1 MTKRNSE
8 KNTGKVRS
16 EEQTLLTSAYSY
28 YGGVVRT
35 SGRATTAGGVRRVFA
50 AALLSGASIVAVG
63 LAGAGSARAGNCL
76 PQAGDGTQIL
86 CIGTFDDTID
96 IDVEDVT
103 VILGEGSFVDT
114 TNNEADWW
122 GDNAGIVVNGYGN
135 QTVVNDGTVLTGDYF
150 DEYGEHHGIAAFAS
164 EGYDARA
171 ENSSTG
177 IIGTTSE
184 DSYGVYAATEWG
196 WYGTATAVNAGS
208 VSTTGDGSIGVHADG
223 KYANVENTGLV
234 FTGGEDAHGLYAYG
248 KYEVY
253 AYNSGEVET
262 EGDYSD
268 GIRAVAENNYG
279 PSEGDVEIVNAEDG
293 IVRTSGEYSD
303 GIYGRGDSVSV
314 TNDGSV
320 VAYGEYADG
329 VDIRG
334 YSASVTNSG
343 SIKTYGY
350 DTDAV
355 RAESYGYDTTTI
367 VNTGVIASYGEDS
380 GGIEA
385 SGPIVR
391 VTNDVVIVDEEVV
404 ATGLIYSAED
414 RAIDIDESDAAYLY
428 NNGSIVGNVDIDVDE
443 YALVDNSGSIVSDR
457 YDETTL
463 SIYVDEGNAYFINR
477 EGGTVTA
484 TEDYSDAV
492 YVYAENGFAD
502 LRNYGSI
509 STGRTY
515 TNEFDTYVYG
525 DFATAAYA
533 YGEDGALVLSTGS
546 VTTVGEGSDALY
558 ATSEYGVAQALNTGS
573 VQTSGDESY
582 GVAAYAGGEE
592 VITGYDVYDNPIF
605 QEYGGDAIAGNAGTV
620 QTAGDDA
627 YGVAAVA
634 KYGDAFAY
642 NVLGGSIVTSGQ
654 GAHGL
659 VAATGT
665 EFGDIG
671 DYSNGE
677 GGAAVAINSFPGQYF
692 EDGFYFYGDEGHVS
706 VADFVD
712 ADGFEPAD
720 FRSTIVTTGDFASG
734 VLAVAGGDEQALA
747 GNFYGDVTTGTMDEY
762 GNATSGYYA
771 YGVAA
776 FSSEGDAFAFN
787 KYHATIVTHGDNA
800 DALRAE
806 ADEEDAYA
814 VNWAYSSITTH
825 GESAAGVIADSDEGD
840 AWAGNKYASSIVT
853 HGDGSIG
860 LGAFN
865 EGDEYS
871 DADARAYN
879 TGSSILTYGEYASG
893 MVVSSDEGDVLAVNA
908 TDTNDYDEVLDASIE
923 TYGDEAHG
931 IDADAD
937 DGSAYVY
944 NNGTV
949 VTHGDYAFGAT
960 VFGDTAELRNYGTI
974 RTYGYY
980 SDGVRIS
987 SESIDTTTVINGG
1000 LIKVTGE
1007 DARGIYASGPTVNI
1021 TNLEDGEVYSYDSD
1035 AIFVEYAEYAT
1046 VVNHGTVTSYGA
1058 DGIDIQDVNE
1068 VAVVNYG
1075 TISVVESGIEIDN
1088 ADDVSISNYGSITG
1102 RVDVSEGDDIYF
1114 LNDEDAEVI
1123 VVADNTD
1130 ENGGVYLQ
1138 AYDEVEM
1145 VNRGSIDVA
1154 GDYTPGVHLRG
1165 STASLDN
1172 SGTIE
1177 TSGDYSHAVIVNSGG
1192 FATTTIYN
1200 SGTIEAAGDYA
1211 DAIRASGPT
1220 VNITNTEDG
1229 VISSADG
1236 AGIYAYDTR
1245 YVTIANDGE
1254 ITGDVLVAANSFYEY
1269 TATVE
1274 ITHTGSIDG
1283 GIDTSLGDSD
1293 DTILVDGGTVTG
1305 AIYTGDGIDEV
1316 TVSGSG
1322 VQLGLGIHATE
1333 SGIEPLGVPAY
1344 NSAYLT
1350 FEHDDTITLDDGID
1364 GWAISH
1370 FDTVDIDSGTL
1381 VLDGFGIHTSYGEG
1395 TVSVADGAT
1404 LGVTDE
1410 GVYVEASEVSIS
1422 GTLDIALGGYFDVSG
1437 DVVFNEGSTFGT
1449 DLSSGGAGV
1458 VYGNTITFS
1467 EGSTIDV
1474 DVVSG
1479 LSGVVGSDILIASAS
1494 SENGVTDYGA
1504 TVEDNTILFDFLK
1517 VMDDEVVETG
1527 SANDLFLRVQLAE
1540 TAEDTEIGDDGS
1552 VNLVDLAQAIDEY
1565 IATQPIDS
1573 PLTLWLA
1580 QFETEEE
1587 QRAALLQAV
1596 EDTLPSESEAEG
1608 TSTIASTDL
1617 IFDMIMDR
1625 ISGGGFTIAQGGGD
1639 TGLAAGDEMLGGDGE
1654 WALWGR
1660 VGGLKAEYTPSGVN
1674 GFDTDMW
1681 GLTGGVDGKVAE
1693 NTRVGLSVYYT
1704 SSDIDEN
1711 GPGANSTTTVDGYG
1725 AVAYLSYRPGAWYVN
1740 GSLGYGFNNYD
1751 SSRRSLGGVNVAD
1764 YDGSQFAARTEVGHM
1779 FTSGQWDVTP
1789 NVGLRYNLVDV
1800 DAYTETGPLPTS
1812 VNGRTIESLRAVGGV
1827 NLRYTAELEG
1837 GSKLI
1842 PELGVKVLGELA
1854 DPDEATT
1861 GSVVGGGAF
1870 VTQTTPRDDVS
1881 YGVLGGLTFE
1891 GSNGVTLRVTY
1902 DGEFQSDYDEQSL
1915 SAAIRI
1921 AF

>member
-1 MTKRNSE
+1 MTKRHNG
-8 KNTGKVRS
+8 KNAGRVRN
-16 EEQTLLTSAYSY
+16 EERTLLTSAYNY
-28 YGGVVRT
+28 YGGIVRT

-63 LAGAGSARAGNCL
+63 LGGAGTARAGTCL
-76 PQAGDGTQIL
+76 PQAGPGTQIL
-86 CIGTFDDTID
+86 CIGDFDDTID
-96 IDVEDVT
+96 IDVTDVT
-103 VILGEGSFVDT
+103 VTLGEGSLVDT
-114 TNNEADWW
+114 TNNEANWF
-122 GDNAGIVVNGYGN
+122 GDNAGIVVSGEGD
-135 QTVVNDGTVLTGDYF
+135 QTVINNGTVLTGSYF
-150 DEYGEHHGIAAFAS
+150 DEYGQHHGIAAFAS

-177 IIGTTSE
+177 IIGTTGE
-184 DSYGVYAATEWG
+184 DSFGVYAATEPG
-196 WYGTATAVNAGS
+196 FYGTATAVNAGS
-208 VSTTGDGSIGVHADG
+208 VSTTGEGSIGVHADG

-234 FTGGEDAHGLYAYG
+234 FTGGYEAHGLYADA
-248 KYEVY
+248 KYEADV
-253 AYNSGEVET
+253 YNSGEVET
-262 EGDYSD
+262 EGDDSD
-268 GIRAVAENNYG
+268 GIRAIAEGYFG
-279 PSEGDVEIVNAEDG
+279 PSEGDVTVVNAEDG
-293 IVRTSGEYSD
+293 IVRTAGENSD
-303 GIYGRGDSVSV
+303 GIHGRGDSVSV
-314 TNDGSV
+314 TNAGTV
-320 VAYGEYADG
+320 LTYGEDADG
-329 VDIRG
+329 VVIYG
-334 YSASVTNSG
+334 YSVSLTNSG
-343 SIKTYGY
+343 TIKTYGY

-367 VNTGVIASYGEDS
+367 VNTGVIASYGEYS

-385 SGPIVR
+385 SGPTVR
-391 VTNDVVIVDEEVV
+391 VTNDVVVVDGEIV
-404 ATGLIYSAED
+404 ATGLIYSAENK
-414 RAIDIDESDAAYLY
+414 AIDIDEADAAYLY

-477 EGGTVTA
+477 EGGTVSA
-484 TEDYSDAV
+484 TENDSDAV

-509 STGRTY
+509 STGRTD

-533 YGEDGALVLSTGS
+533 YGEDGALMLNAGS
-546 VTTVGEGSDALY
+546 VTTVGESADALY

-592 VITGYDVYDNPIF
+592 VLTGYDAYDNPIF

-620 QTAGDDA
+620 QTAGADA
-627 YGVAAVA
+627 YGVGAVA

-642 NVLGGSIVTSGQ
+642 NVLGGSIVTGGD
-654 GAHGL
+654 GAYGL

-692 EDGFYFYGDEGHVS
+692 GEGFSFYGDEGHVS
-706 VADFVD
+706 VTDFVD
-712 ADGFEPAD
+712 AEGFEPAG
-720 FRSTIVTTGDFASG
+720 FRSTIVTTGDNAAG
-734 VLAVAGGDEQALA
+734 VLAFAGGGEQALA
-747 GNFYGDVTTGTMDEY
+747 GNFYGNVTTGTMDEY
-762 GNATSGYYA
+762 GVATSGTDSH
-771 YGVAA
+771 GVAA
-776 FSSEGDAFAFN
+776 FSSEGDADAFN
-787 KYHATIVTHGDNA
+787 KYHAAIVTHGNYA
-800 DALRAE
+800 TALIAGTGQGDAVAI
-806 ADEEDAYA
+806 
-814 VNWAYSSITTH
+814 NWAYSSIVTY
-825 GESAAGVIADSDEGD
+825 GEEAAGVVADSGEGG
-840 AWAGNKYASSIVT
+840 ALAGNKYASSIVT

-860 LGAFN
+860 LVASN
-865 EGDEYS
+865 EGGEDE
-871 DADARAYN
+871 DARAYN
-879 TGSSILTYGEYASG
+879 IGSSILTYGESSSG
-893 MVVSSDEGDVLAVNA
+893 MVVYSGNGDVTAVNA
-908 TDTNDYDEVLDASIE
+908 SAMDEYDEVLDARIE

-931 IDADAD
+931 IDANAEYGTAD
-937 DGSAYVY
+937 VY
-944 NNGTV
+944 NSGTI

-960 VFGDTAELRNYGTI
+960 VFGNTAELRNYGTI
-974 RTYGYY
+974 RTYGYG

-1007 DARGIYASGPTVNI
+1007 DARGIYASGPTVDI
-1021 TNLEDGEVYSYDSD
+1021 TNQEDGEVYSYDSD

-1046 VVNHGTVTSYGA
+1046 VVNHGTITSYGA
-1058 DGIDIQDVNE
+1058 DGIDIQDANE

-1114 LNDEDAEVI
+1114 LNEEDAEVI

-1130 ENGGVYLQ
+1130 EDGGVHLQ

-1177 TSGDYSHAVIVNSGG
+1177 TSGDYSHAVVVNSGG

-1200 SGTIEAAGDYA
+1200 SGTIEATGEYA
-1211 DAIRASGPT
+1211 DAVRASGPT

-1229 VISSADG
+1229 IISSADG

-1245 YVTIANDGE
+1245 YVTIVNDGE
-1254 ITGDVLVAANSFYEY
+1254 ITGDVLVAANSFDEY
-1269 TATVE
+1269 MATVD
-1274 ITHTGSIDG
+1274 ITHTGSVDG
-1283 GIDTSLGDSD
+1283 DIDTSLGYSD

-1305 AIYTGDGIDEV
+1305 AIFTGDGIDEV

-1333 SGIEPLGVPAY
+1333 SGIAPMGLPTY

-1350 FEHDDTITLDDGID
+1350 FEHDGTITLDDGIE

-1381 VLDGFGIHTSYGEG
+1381 VLDGVGIHTSYGEG

-1422 GTLDIALGGYFDVSG
+1422 GTLDLTLGGFFDVSG
-1437 DVVFNEGSTFGT
+1437 DVFFNEGSTFGT
-1449 DLSSGGAGV
+1449 DLSSGGAAV
-1458 VYGNTITFS
+1458 VHGNTVTFA

-1474 DVVSG
+1474 DVVGG

-1494 SENGVTDYGA
+1494 SEDGVTDYGA
-1504 TVEDNTILFDFLK
+1504 MVQDNTILFDFLK
-1517 VMDDEVVETG
+1517 VMNDEVVETG

-1540 TAEDTEIGDDGS
+1540 TAEDTEVGDDGR
-1552 VNLVDLAQAIDEY
+1552 VNLVEVAQAIDVF
-1565 IATQPIDS
+1565 ISTQPIDS

-1587 QRAALLQAV
+1587 QREALLKVV
-1596 EDTLPSESEAEG
+1596 EDTLPSESNAEG
-1608 TSTIASTDL
+1608 TSSIASTDL

-1625 ISGGGFTIAQGGGD
+1625 ISGGGFSIAQGGGE
-1639 TGLAAGDEMLGGDGE
+1639 TGLAAGDEMLGGDGK

-1660 VGGLKAEYTPSGVN
+1660 VGGLTAEYTPSGVN
-1674 GFDTDMW
+1674 GFDTDIW
-1681 GLTGGVDGKVAE
+1681 GVTGGVDGEVAA
-1693 NTRVGLSVYYT
+1693 NTRVGLSVFY
-1704 SSDIDEN
+1704 SSSEIDEN
-1711 GPGANSTTTVDGYG
+1711 GAGANSTVDVDGYG

-1740 GSLGYGFNNYD
+1740 GSLGFGLNDYD
-1751 SSRRSLGGVNVAD
+1751 SKRRSLGGVNVAD
-1764 YDGSQFAARTEVGHM
+1764 YDGTQFSARTEVGHM

-1800 DAYTETGPLPTS
+1800 DGYTETGPLPIS
-1812 VNGRTIESLRAVGGV
+1812 VNGRTIESLRAAGGV

-1854 DPDEATT
+1854 DPDEALT
-1861 GSVVGGGAF
+1861 GNVVGGGAF
-1870 VTQTTPRDDVS
+1870 TTQTTARDDVS
-1881 YGVLGGLTFE
+1881 YGVLGGLTYE
-1891 GSNGVTLRVTY
+1891 GSSGITLRVTY
-1902 DGEFQSDYDEQSL
+1902 DGEFQSDYEEHAL

>member
-1 MTKRNSE
+1 MTKRNNE
-8 KNTGKVRS
+8 KNARAVRS
-16 EEQTLLTSAYSY
+16 EGQTLLNSAYSY
-28 YGGVVRT
+28 YGGVVRA

-63 LAGAGSARAGNCL
+63 LAGAGTARAATCL
-76 PQAGDGTQIL
+76 PQAGPGTQIL

-96 IDVEDVT
+96 IDVADVT
-103 VILGEGSFVDT
+103 VVLGEGSTVDT
-114 TNNEADWW
+114 TNNEASGY
-122 GDNAGIVVNGYGN
+122 GDNIGIVVSGIGD
-135 QTVVNDGTVLTGDYF
+135 QTVVNDGTVLTGDYY
-150 DEYGEHHGIAAFAS
+150 DEYGGHHGIFAYAAN
-164 EGYDARA
+164 GYDARA

-177 IIGTTSE
+177 IVGTTGES
-184 DSYGVYAATEWG
+184 SYGVYAQTEW
-196 WYGTATAVNAGS
+196 YDSGTATAVNAGS
-208 VSTTGDGSIGVHADG
+208 VSTTGEGSHGVHADG

-234 FTGGEDAHGLYAYG
+234 FTGGFQAHGLYANA
-248 KYEVY
+248 KYQADVC
-253 AYNSGEVET
+253 NSGEVET
-262 EGDYSD
+262 EGDDSN
-268 GIRAVAENNYG
+268 GIRAIADDYFG
-279 PSEGDVEIVNAEDG
+279 SSEGSVTVVNAEDG
-293 IVRTSGEYSD
+293 IIRTSGEDSD
-303 GIYGRGDSVSV
+303 GIFAYGESVSV
-314 TNDGSV
+314 TNAGTV
-320 VAYGEYADG
+320 LTYGEDADG
-329 VDIRG
+329 VVIYG
-334 YSASVTNSG
+334 YSVSLNNSG
-343 SIKTYGY
+343 TIKTYGY

-367 VNTGVIASYGEDS
+367 VNTGVIASYDEYS

-385 SGPIVR
+385 SGPTVR
-391 VTNDVVIVDEEVV
+391 ITNDVVIVDEEIV
-404 ATGLIYSAED
+404 ATGLIYSAD
-414 RAIDIDESDAAYLY
+414 DKAIDIDESDAAYLY

-443 YALVDNSGSIVSDR
+443 YALVDNSGSIFSDR

-463 SIYVDEGNAYFINR
+463 SINVYEGNAYFINR

-484 TEDYSDAV
+484 TEDDSDAV
-492 YVYAENGFAD
+492 NVTAEEGFAD

-509 STGRTY
+509 STGHTY
-515 TNEFDTYVYG
+515 TNEFDTYIYG

-533 YGEDGALVLSTGS
+533 YGEDGALVLNTGT

-558 ATSEYGVAQALNTGS
+558 AGSEYGVAQALNTGI
-573 VQTSGDESY
+573 VQTSGDNSY
-582 GVAAYAGGEE
+582 AVAAYAGGAE
-592 VITGYDVYDNPIF
+592 VIVGYDLYDAPIYA
-605 QEYGGDAIAGNAGTV
+605 EYGGDAIAGNTGTV
-620 QTAGDDA
+620 HTVGDEA

-642 NVLGGSIVTSGQ
+642 NVLGGSIVTSGG
-654 GAHGL
+654 GAYGL

-665 EFGDIG
+665 EFGDIDG
-671 DYSNGE
+671 YSNGE
-677 GGAAVAINSFPGQYF
+677 GGAAIAINGFPGQYF
-692 EDGFYFYGDEGHVS
+692 EEGFYFYGDEGHVS

-712 ADGFEPAD
+712 TEDFEAAD
-720 FRSTIVTTGDFASG
+720 FRSTVVTTGNFASG

-762 GNATSGYYA
+762 GDATSGAYS

-787 KYHATIVTHGDNA
+787 KYHANIVTHGDSA

-806 ADEEDAYA
+806 ADVGDAVA
-814 VNWAYSSITTH
+814 VNWAYSSIVTY
-825 GESAAGVIADSDEGD
+825 GDNASGVVAESDEGG
-840 AWAGNKYASSIVT
+840 AVAGNKYASSIVT

-865 EGDEYS
+865 EGDIYG
-871 DADARAYN
+871 DTDARAYN
-879 TGSSILTYGEYASG
+879 TGSSILTYGNNATG

-908 TDTNDYDEVLDASIE
+908 TTVSEEVEVFDARIE
-923 TYGDEAHG
+923 TYGDYAHG
-931 IDADAD
+931 IDADAA
-937 DGSAYVY
+937 DGTADVY
-944 NNGTV
+944 NNGTII
-949 VTHGDYAFGAT
+949 THGDYAFGAT
-960 VFGDTAELRNYGTI
+960 IFGDTAELRNYGTI
-974 RTYGYY
+974 RTYGYE
-980 SDGVRIS
+980 SDGVRIA
-987 SESIDTTTVINGG
+987 SESIDTTIVTNGG
-1000 LIKVTGE
+1000 VIKVVGE
-1007 DARGIYASGPTVNI
+1007 DSRGIYATGPTVNI

-1035 AIFVEYAEYAT
+1035 AIFVEYAEYVT
-1046 VVNHGTVTSYGA
+1046 VVNHGAVRSYGA
-1058 DGIDIQDVNE
+1058 DGVDIQD
-1068 VAVVNYG
+1068 ADTATVVNYG

-1088 ADDVSISNYGSITG
+1088 VGDVSIYNYSSITG
-1102 RVDVSEGDDIYF
+1102 RVDVSEADDIYF

-1130 ENGGVYLQ
+1130 EDGGVYLQ

-1145 VNRGSIDVA
+1145 VNRGSITVA
-1154 GDYTPGVHLRG
+1154 ADDTVGVHLRG

-1177 TSGDYSHAVIVNSGG
+1177 ASGDYSHAVVVNSGG

-1200 SGTIEAAGDYA
+1200 SGTIEATGDYA

-1245 YVTIANDGE
+1245 YVTIVNDGE
-1254 ITGDVLVAANSFYEY
+1254 IAGDVLVAAYGYAEFD
-1269 TATVE
+1269 ATVE

-1283 GIDTSLGDSD
+1283 DIDTSLGYSD
-1293 DTILVDGGTVTG
+1293 DTILIDGGTVTG

-1322 VQLGLGIHATE
+1322 VQLGLGIHATD
-1333 SGIEPLGVPAY
+1333 SGISPLGLIE
-1344 NSAYLT
+1344 NNLAYLT
-1350 FEHDDTITLDDGID
+1350 FEHDGTITLDDGIG

-1381 VLDGFGIHTSYGEG
+1381 VLDGFGIHTTGSEG
-1395 TVSVADGAT
+1395 TVSVAEGAT

-1410 GVYVEASEVSIS
+1410 GVYVAAGEVSIY
-1422 GTLDIALGGYFDVSG
+1422 GTLDLALGGFFDVSG

-1449 DLSSGGAGV
+1449 DLSSGGAAV

-1474 DVVSG
+1474 DVVGG

-1494 SENGVTDYGA
+1494 SEDGVTDYGA
-1504 TVEDNTILFDFLK
+1504 MVQDNTILFDFLK
-1517 VMDDEVVETG
+1517 VMNDEVVETG

-1540 TAEDTEIGDDGS
+1540 TAEDTEIGADGR
-1552 VNLVDLAQAIDEY
+1552 VNLVNLAKAIDEF

-1587 QRAALLQAV
+1587 QRAALLKAV
-1596 EDTLPSESEAEG
+1596 EDTLPSESNAEG
-1608 TSTIASTDL
+1608 ASTIASTDL

-1625 ISGGGFTIAQGGGD
+1625 ISGGGFSIAQGGGD
-1639 TGLAAGDEMLGGDGE
+1639 TGLAAGDEMLGGDGK

-1660 VGGLKAEYTPSGVN
+1660 VGGLRAEYTPSGVN

-1681 GLTGGVDGKVAE
+1681 GITGGVDGEVTA
-1693 NTRVGLSVYYT
+1693 NTRVGLSIYYT
-1704 SSDIDEN
+1704 YADIDEN
-1711 GPGANSTTTVDGYG
+1711 GSGANSSTTVDGYG

-1740 GSLGYGFNNYD
+1740 GSLGYGFNDYD

-1764 YDGSQFAARTEVGHM
+1764 YDGTQFSARTEVGRM

-1800 DAYTETGPLPTS
+1800 DGYTETGPLPVS
-1812 VNGRTIESLRAVGGV
+1812 VNSRTIESLRAVGGV

-1854 DPDEATT
+1854 DPDEAVT

-1870 VTQTTPRDDVS
+1870 TTRTTARDDVS
-1881 YGVLGGLTFE
+1881 YGVLGGLTYE
-1891 GSNGVTLRVTY
+1891 GASGITLRITY
-1902 DGEFQSDYDEQSL
+1902 DGEFQDDYEEQSL